1 MILDI
6 PSSDDFM
13 QSGIDFLNIAWVKII
28 KLLLDLEEN
37 KKLLESEKY
46 NEEDEEDELTIKLLA
61 YSRMVAECTDEVIFD
76 QIDIDTDQYWKKAQ
90 RILATSLSLIQQGT
104 EFILK
109 GYIAQVSPFLLL
121 SRDSSN
127 WTSKSQ
133 IEDISFSE
141 FKTIDAHDLIKV
153 YNAVAFRRLSENNTI
168 ISHRLP
174 EEFKQ
179 RFEKLR
185 NQRNKVMHSVDKNL
199 KLTSKDL
206 LVEILEI
213 SHH

>member
-76 QIDIDTDQYWKKAQ
+76 QI
-90 RILATSLSLIQQGT
+90 
-104 EFILK
+104 E
-109 GYIAQVSPFLLL
+109 
-121 SRDSSN
+121 
-127 WTSKSQ
+127 
-133 IEDISFSE
+133 
-141 FKTIDAHDLIKV
+141 IK
-153 YNAVAFRRLSENNTI
+153 
-168 ISHRLP
+168 
-174 EEFKQ
+174 Q
-179 RFEKLR
+179 
-185 NQRNKVMHSVDKNL
+185 NQD
-199 KLTSKDL
+199 
-206 LVEILEI
+206 
-213 SHH
+213 